1 MLTLAIAVVS
11 FNAACLAGVFLFAR
25 RDAVLVDEQERPMAR
40 NGAWREK
47 RVPVPQPAEE
57 ART

>member
-1 MLTLAIAVVS
+1 MLTVAIAVVS
-11 FNAACLAGVFLFAR
+11 FNAVCLAGVFLFAR